1 MSDYIKRLF
10 NMLIAAIL
18 AHANRL
24 AAPGGDPTRD
34 GGLRRRL

>member
-24 AAPGGDPTRD
+24 APGGDPTRD